1 MTEPPIIAE
10 VRSRKT
16 TVVVSII
23 LAALAL
29 LVVTGVVVFFV
40 YFGMFGSSS
49 GPVTLPTAG
58 TLAPRKSSFVG
69 IPESAVPGR
78 YKMTDGASA
87 SFIVLYDDHTFMNRD
102 GTTFPQYRWDLGAD
116 GLFVQ
121 WLTARSRYT
130 NIEAPGMYTTAT
142 PKGIARMEKLPP
154 YTPSQLLLPKP
165 VASIRLG
172 AQSETNGLTPVNM
185 EGDGEIQRAKIGEAE
200 CYELVR
206 RENRPAAYLYLQI
219 APDLKSPPFTNALV
233 MVEYFD
239 SALPDGERRG
249 LTVQYDAQHGV
260 YANVQPL
267 NLSGSDTW
275 QEVTFYLPR
284 PLFQGRENAGA
295 DFRVCAGS
303 PELFVRSVKLVK
315 NTWLTETKMPKSVA
329 VRSRGQGPG
338 GVRTGLRPIKD

>member
-130 NIEAPGMYTTAT
+130 NIEAPG
-142 PKGIARMEKLPP
+142 
-154 YTPSQLLLPKP
+154 
-165 VASIRLG
+165 
-172 AQSETNGLTPVNM
+172 
-185 EGDGEIQRAKIGEAE
+185 
-200 CYELVR
+200 
-206 RENRPAAYLYLQI
+206 
-219 APDLKSPPFTNALV
+219 
-233 MVEYFD
+233 
-239 SALPDGERRG
+239 
-249 LTVQYDAQHGV
+249 
-260 YANVQPL
+260 
-267 NLSGSDTW
+267 
-275 QEVTFYLPR
+275 
-284 PLFQGRENAGA
+284 
-295 DFRVCAGS
+295 
-303 PELFVRSVKLVK
+303 
-315 NTWLTETKMPKSVA
+315 
-329 VRSRGQGPG
+329 
-338 GVRTGLRPIKD
+338 